1 MAIRDD
7 IAGAVE
13 NIFGAFE
20 DITSTLT
27 VTNRVSAGGHI
38 PSQEGTENE
47 PVSTTWDVQCMVL
60 GLKYETDSDGNKSEM
75 QTILIQ
81 QSALGTNEI
90 NQGDTVTLNG
100 DSYEIGKVKFDP
112 TRSILTVSLMVA
124 GE

>member
-27 VTNRVSAGGHI
+27 VTNRVSAAGHT
-38 PSQEGTENE
+38 PSQEGTANE
-47 PVSTTWDVQCMVL
+47 PVVTTWDVQCMVL

-90 NQGDTVTLNG
+90 NQGDTVTLDG